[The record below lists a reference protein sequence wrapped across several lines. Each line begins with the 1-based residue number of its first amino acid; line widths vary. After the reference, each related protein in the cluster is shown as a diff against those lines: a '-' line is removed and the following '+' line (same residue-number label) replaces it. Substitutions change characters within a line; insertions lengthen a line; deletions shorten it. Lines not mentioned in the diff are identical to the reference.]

1 MEWLR
6 RTSIYIVYNNGSYLL
21 RIFLCGTLAP
31 RSIKIEVENLVT
43 MVRIRVHHLL
53 LLRLELSIL
62 RKCQAYGAEKYAMK
76 NSSFRVHLYSWAVN
90 LIYH

>member
-1 MEWLR
+1 M
-6 RTSIYIVYNNGSYLL
+6 VNNNVLYFATHL
-21 RIFLCGTLAP
+21 LCGTLAP

-90 LIYH
+90 LTYH